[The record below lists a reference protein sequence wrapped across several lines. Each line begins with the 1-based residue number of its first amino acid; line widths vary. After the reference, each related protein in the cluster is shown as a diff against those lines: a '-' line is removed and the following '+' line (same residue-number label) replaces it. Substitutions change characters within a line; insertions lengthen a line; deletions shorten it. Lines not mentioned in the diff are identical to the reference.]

1 MPRPI
6 KFRPSHQQWATAG
19 HCASCIWTRT
29 RCPPSLPSSSEAAV
43 ILSHLSLHASYI
55 QGTTSFLLTHVKS
68 SPDMLDPNMEPSEA
82 EKLTNEI
89 SGAVTA
95 VSSLHTEVQTLQNH
109 IHKVR
114 PCLVSF
120 LLPPT
125 HPSFLSWLSPSSL
138 LLSLAPYL
146 AVFLHIPLFFPSSSS
161 ISIYLLPPPFIS
173 LFLHFSY
180 PLQIHRLSAHSSDP
194 HRVTE
199 PLESHP
205 KSSRQ

>member
-1 MPRPI
+1 MLFI
-6 KFRPSHQQWATAG
+6 DTSH
-19 HCASCIWTRT
+19 IFP
-29 RCPPSLPSSSEAAV
+29 PPSLPSSSEAAV

-68 SPDMLDPNMEPSEA
+68 SRDMLDPNMEPSEA
-82 EKLTNEI
+82 DKLTNEI

-125 HPSFLSWLSPSSL
+125 HPSSFMALSLFSPSF
-138 LLSLAPYL
+138 PYSSFSSTFL
-146 AVFLHIPLFFPSSSS
+146 FSSFPLHISFLV
-161 ISIYLLPPPFIS
+161 PFIS
-173 LFLHFSY
+173 LFLPFPNPLS
-180 PLQIHRLSAHSSDP
+180 LQIHRLSAHSSDP

-199 PLESHP
+199 PLESRP

>member
-1 MPRPI
+1 MLFI
-6 KFRPSHQQWATAG
+6 DTSH
-19 HCASCIWTRT
+19 IFP
-29 RCPPSLPSSSEAAV
+29 PPSLPSSSEAAV

-125 HPSFLSWLSPSSL
+125 HPSFFMALSLFSPSFPHS
-138 LLSLAPYL
+138 SFSST
-146 AVFLHIPLFFPSSSS
+146 FLFLFFPSSH
-161 ISIYLLPPPFIS
+161 LLLTPF
-173 LFLHFSY
+173 HFT
-180 PLQIHRLSAHSSDP
+180 LSTFP
-194 HRVTE
+194 
-199 PLESHP
+199 
-205 KSSRQ
+205 